1 MEAIDLKDT
10 QYSWLGS
17 IPEEWKKVSLK
28 YLFYI
33 QKGRKPSI
41 EYEEYQDGLLPYLS
55 MDVLRGKNDFPV
67 YTSPLEDKTLVLA
80 SEEDILILWD
90 GSKAGEFVPG
100 TKGALSST
108 MARMSLINQAVD
120 QTFLMYY
127 LKNSESYIQNNTI
140 GMGIPHVDGDVLRN
154 LPIFLPSLPE
164 QKQIARFIDHQTGL
178 IDAVIAKKETLI
190 KKLKEQR
197 QATINEAVT
206 KGLNPNT
213 PLKDS
218 GIPWLGEIPEHW
230 EVVRLKYLLSDKL
243 KYGANEAATESNP
256 NDPRYIRIT
265 DFGNDGELRDNTF
278 RSLPYDQAEE
288 YFLKEGDILFAR
300 SGATVGKT
308 FQFKNYS
315 GKACYAGY
323 LIKASVNKK
332 VSSDYLYLFTK
343 SGLYE
348 NWKNSIFI
356 QATIQNISADKY
368 NGLEITVPPKEEQ
381 QEITKFIL
389 ERTRLIDRSICVI
402 QTQIDKLREYRQSLI
417 SEAVTGKI
425 DVREWK
431 PKNN

>member
-230 EVVRLKYLLSDKL
+230 EVVKLKYLIKSVETGKTPSTAVDAFFEGGTINWFSPGDFKSLILSDSNKKITEYAVEKNKL
-243 KYGANEAATESNP
+243 NLYPKDSILLIGIGATLGKVAIATVECFSNQQINAIITNKKLLPYFGLYYLNAIKDVIRNESNASTMAIL
-256 NDPRYIRIT
+256 NQSKTKDLTIT
-265 DFGNDGELRDNTF
+265 
-278 RSLPYDQAEE
+278 LPP
-288 YFLKEGDILFAR
+288 I
-300 SGATVGKT
+300 
-308 FQFKNYS
+308 
-315 GKACYAGY
+315 
-323 LIKASVNKK
+323 
-332 VSSDYLYLFTK
+332 
-343 SGLYE
+343 
-348 NWKNSIFI
+348 
-356 QATIQNISADKY
+356 
-368 NGLEITVPPKEEQ
+368 EEQ
-381 QEITKFIL
+381 QVIIDSINDKEAKFDEGIKTI
-389 ERTRLIDRSICVI
+389 EA
-402 QTQIDKLREYRQSLI
+402 QIDKLREYRKSII
-417 SEAVTGKI
+417 SEVVTGKI

>member
-230 EVVRLKYLLSDKL
+230 EVVKL
-243 KYGANEAATESNP
+243 KRMAKIKNGKDQKEVLIDEGGYPVLGTGGEFGRASKFLYDKPSVLLGRKGTIDKPQFIEEPFWTVDTLFYTEVFQNTNP
-256 NDPRYIRIT
+256 RFLFYSSTIIPFN
-265 DFGNDGELRDNTF
+265 
-278 RSLPYDQAEE
+278 SLQESSAVPSMTQEKLHNVYLCRPPKPEQDEIVEQLEGRLDV
-288 YFLKEGDILFAR
+288 LKEI
-300 SGATVGKT
+300 
-308 FQFKNYS
+308 
-315 GKACYAGY
+315 
-323 LIKASVNKK
+323 
-332 VSSDYLYLFTK
+332 
-343 SGLYE
+343 
-348 NWKNSIFI
+348 I
-356 QATIQNISADKY
+356 QKI
-368 NGLEITVPPKEEQ
+368 E
-381 QEITKFIL
+381 
-389 ERTRLIDRSICVI
+389 
-402 QTQIDKLREYRQSLI
+402 TQIDKLREYRQSLI